1 MRIVL
6 SLLVLLALAT
16 SAWAQDREITACEV
30 CGGDVYQTP
39 KSYKSNRTEYIYVFD
54 QPHKKYCTR
63 CQRDIN
69 NGKIDPDN
77 PGSYAPRDDEEDPE
91 SDNPYAVDKFDWEK
105 EKEKPKVKDAHTR
118 EAESGFGALPWVI
131 GIVVALGLLIRFF
144 LK

>member
-16 SAWAQDREITACEV
+16 SARAQDREITACEV

-39 KSYKSNRTEYIYVFD
+39 KKYKSNRTEYIYLFD

-77 PGSYAPRDDEEDPE
+77 AGAYAPRDDEEDPE

-105 EKEKPKVKDAHTR
+105 EKEEPKVKDAQTK

-131 GIVVALGLLIRFF
+131 GIVVALGLLIRFL